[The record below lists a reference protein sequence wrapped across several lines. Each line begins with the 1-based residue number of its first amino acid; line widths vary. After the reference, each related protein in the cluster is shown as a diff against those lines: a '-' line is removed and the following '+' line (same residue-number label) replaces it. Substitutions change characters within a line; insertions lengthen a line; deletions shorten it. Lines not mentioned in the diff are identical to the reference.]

1 MIKMAGIEENNNI
14 NNPFIEYIS
23 DQIFMV
29 NEELKFTLMNS
40 AASRLSGKKPDEM
53 IGKHVSDIFPKE
65 IADKNIENLKRV
77 FKTGQ
82 IYSLEEEQIMG
93 GNKYYVSSILN
104 PVKNIRGKT
113 IAVLGI
119 IRDITEQKK
128 AEHKYQELVRNLT
141 IGIYRNTPG
150 PQGHF
155 IEVNPAIIEMFEA
168 DSREEFMKHN
178 VSDLYQNPGK
188 RQEFS
193 EKMMKNGCLKNEEL
207 MLKTLK
213 GRPFWGA
220 VTAVMKQDDKGQPYF
235 DGTIEDISERKRVEI
250 ALRES
255 EEKFKVIFDN
265 ANDGFLLASVKD
277 KKFILGNKA
286 ICEMTGYNP
295 EEIKTLGVMDIHPKK
310 DLPYVIDQF
319 EKQAKKEIRVAENL
333 PVKRKDGSVIYADIN
348 STPIILSG
356 QIYLMG
362 IFRDITKR
370 KKVEEKLRETNEYL
384 DNLFNYANAPI
395 IVWDTQYKITR
406 FNHAFASLTGRAA
419 RDVIGK
425 SIEILF
431 PPINTDAS
439 MELIRKTIRGE
450 RWDVAEIPILNV
462 DGSVRTVLWNSAVI
476 LSPDG
481 KAPIA
486 AIAQGEDITE
496 RKRTETEL
504 KNSERRLKILFED
517 APDAYYLNDLKGTF
531 IDGNIAA
538 EKLMGYKKEEL
549 IGKSF
554 LKLKILPADQVIKA
568 GTLLARN
575 LVGLSTGPDEFIL
588 NRKDGKKVQAEISTH
603 PVKINGKTLV
613 LGIARD
619 ITERFKVEEKIRE
632 SEERYRLIFNS
643 AIDLVVQMDT
653 SGTIVDI
660 NKRVEERGGYKRE
673 ELLGKKFTA
682 LAHIFTAKSLAIMAA
697 NFAKGLIGVE
707 VPPYEVEAR
716 SKDGQKFFLEITADL
731 LKNKEGKIIGRLS
744 MLHDVTERKIAE
756 AAREELLHKVE
767 EANKKKTEFVS
778 DVSHELRTPLASI
791 KGFISTIRSDK
802 EMDEKTREEFMNI
815 VEDETDRL
823 TRIIEQLLDISR
835 IEAGRIKLNPKHF
848 NLVDLVFKNLETI
861 KEQARQKEV
870 IIEEKMPKDLPQV
883 YADQDKTAQ
892 IMINLLSNA
901 IKYNK
906 KGGKVTVMA
915 MPDDGHVRVD
925 IKDTGSGI
933 SQNDLPHMFEKFFRA
948 EKTSSEAPGTG
959 LGLALTKSLVEVQ
972 GGNISVESKL
982 NEGSK
987 FSFTLPR
994 EQKNDSAKA

>member
-1 MIKMAGIEENNNI
+1 MAGIEENNNI

-128 AEHKYQELVRNLT
+128 AEHKYQELVHNLT

-255 EEKFKVIFDN
+255 EEKFKVIFDS
-265 ANDGFLLASVKD
+265 ANDGFLLANVKD

-286 ICEMTGYNP
+286 ICEMTGYTP
-295 EEIKTLGVMDIHPKK
+295 EEIKTFGVMDIHPKK

-333 PVKRKDGSVIYADIN
+333 PIKRKDGSVIYVDIN

-356 QIYLMG
+356 ETYLLG
-362 IFRDITKR
+362 VFR
-370 KKVEEKLRETNEYL
+370 
-384 DNLFNYANAPI
+384 
-395 IVWDTQYKITR
+395 
-406 FNHAFASLTGRAA
+406 
-419 RDVIGK
+419 
-425 SIEILF
+425 
-431 PPINTDAS
+431 
-439 MELIRKTIRGE
+439 
-450 RWDVAEIPILNV
+450 
-462 DGSVRTVLWNSAVI
+462 
-476 LSPDG
+476 
-481 KAPIA
+481 
-486 AIAQGEDITE
+486 DITE
-496 RKRTETEL
+496 RKIMAREL
-504 KNSERRLKILFED
+504 KNSEERLKILFEE

-531 IDGNIAA
+531 IDGNQAA

-575 LVGLSTGPDEFIL
+575 LVGLSTGPDEFTL

-673 ELLGKKFTA
+673 EVVGKKITM

-697 NFAKGLIGVE
+697 NFAKGLMGVE

-716 SKDGQKFFLEITADL
+716 SKDGQKFFLDITANL

-835 IEAGRIKLNPKHF
+835 IEAGRIKLNPKTF
-848 NLVDLVFKNLETI
+848 NLAELVFKNLETI

-870 IIEEKMPKDLPQV
+870 IIEEKMPKDLPHV

-925 IKDTGSGI
+925 IEDTGSGI